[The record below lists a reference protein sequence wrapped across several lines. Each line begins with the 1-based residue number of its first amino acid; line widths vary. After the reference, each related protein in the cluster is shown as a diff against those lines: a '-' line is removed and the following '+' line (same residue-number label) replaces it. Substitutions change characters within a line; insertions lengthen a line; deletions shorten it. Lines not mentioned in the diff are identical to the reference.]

1 MKIKDIRKEYGVD
14 GYVDYVAEIRA
25 GKVVHTVHFSGGTES
40 GYGRTP
46 AKFATSDI
54 ALQFIIERSKQFKT
68 GKIRLLSGKP
78 WVSAV
83 SAPVPA
89 SARASVPNRSVALS
103 APERELQPPSP
114 SPEVPPV
121 APSAPVRELQ
131 PEAPAPEASQGRER
145 VECATLG
152 DAQIVLKERFGV
164 ASSRAHNREKAIA
177 LGKQNG
183 IEIIFK

>member
-78 WVSAV
+78 WAPA
-83 SAPVPA
+83 APV
-89 SARASVPNRSVALS
+89 RASVPASVSNCPPVPS
-103 APERELQPPSP
+103 APVRELQPESP
-114 SPEVPPV
+114 APEVPP
-121 APSAPVRELQ
+121 AISAPVRELQ